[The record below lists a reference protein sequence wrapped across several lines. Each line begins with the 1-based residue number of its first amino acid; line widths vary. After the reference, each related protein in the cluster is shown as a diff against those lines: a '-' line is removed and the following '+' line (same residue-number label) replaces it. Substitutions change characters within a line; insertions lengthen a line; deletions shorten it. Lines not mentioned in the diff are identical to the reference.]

1 MTIGIVVDD
10 TVHFISKYRRAK
22 VEKGLSTEEAVRYA
36 FSTVGV
42 VLWVTSLVLVSGFIV
57 LSTSSFL
64 MNSGMGLM
72 TAITIA
78 VAIINGLFIFAAH
91 FDDFR

>member
-1 MTIGIVVDD
+1 MGN
-10 TVHFISKYRRAK
+10 FR
-22 VEKGLSTEEAVRYA
+22 
-36 FSTVGV
+36 
-42 VLWVTSLVLVSGFIV
+42 LVLVSGFIV

>member
-1 MTIGIVVDD
+1 
-10 TVHFISKYRRAK
+10 
-22 VEKGLSTEEAVRYA
+22 
-36 FSTVGV
+36 
-42 VLWVTSLVLVSGFIV
+42 VLVSGFTV

-78 VAIINGLFIFAAH
+78 VALLMDFLFLPPILMTL
-91 FDDFR
+91 DKNPG